1 MDRIKNNGTKKFTKL
16 PEPFRVRVVAV
27 FRRDFAGVARLRV
40 VVVFCFA
47 IILYLEAAVGRR
59 NYFDCQ
65 LQPATS
71 YLP

>member
-27 FRRDFAGVARLRV
+27 FRRDFAGVVVLRV
-40 VVVFCFA
+40 VVVLLFA
-47 IILYLEAAVGRR
+47 IILYLQSAVGRR
-59 NYFDCQ
+59 SCFDCQ
-65 LQPATS
+65 LQPATA